1 MFFGL
6 NMWYCI
12 ALYCIAWYYV
22 IITLPMSPAC
32 GIALH
37 CIVLHGI
44 MLLLLCQ
51 RHQHVVLHCIV
62 LYCMALCYY
71 CSAYI
76 ANMCLCKTIWCSDDE
91 DRTQRIILNQP
102 RQGLREQ
109 NHLLFVS
116 TIICYLY
123 HLLFAICINCQG
135 ISNHAQLISWQ
146 RCKWCFVLSQRV
158 RGVQDTQNYQSYL
171 HFFNSKFLFDPPSC
185 ENALLTQIGLTQK

>member
-1 MFFGL
+1 MRAANNQSKSWSL
-6 NMWYCI
+6 YALCMLSPMWEDDEDEDRTRE
-12 ALYCIAWYYV
+12 
-22 IITLPMSPAC
+22 IIQHTT
-32 GIALH
+32 
-37 CIVLHGI
+37 
-44 MLLLLCQ
+44 LLLC
-51 RHQHVVLHCIV
+51 RCHQNVVLHCIV

-109 NHLLFVS
+109 NRLLFVS

-123 HLLFAICINCQG
+123 HLLFTICINCQG
-135 ISNHAQLISWQ
+135 ISNHAQLISCQ

-171 HFFNSKFLFDPPSC
+171 HFFNNKFLFDPSSSEC
-185 ENALLTQIGLTQK
+185 ALLTQIGLTQK

>member
-1 MFFGL
+1 MRAANNQSKSWSVICIMHVVTNVRGWRRRRL
-6 NMWYCI
+6 DAWDYPTYCSC
-12 ALYCIAWYYV
+12 A
-22 IITLPMSPAC
+22 LPMSPTC
-32 GIALH
+32 GIALY

-51 RHQHVVLHCIV
+51 CHQHVVLHCIV

-123 HLLFAICINCQG
+123 HLLFAICINYY
-135 ISNHAQLISWQ
+135 LL
-146 RCKWCFVLSQRV
+146 FLS
-158 RGVQDTQNYQSYL
+158 TIICYL
-171 HFFNSKFLFDPPSC
+171 
-185 ENALLTQIGLTQK
+185 